1 MLEQLPL
8 MQADVP
14 QAFLDRISP
23 HDFLP
28 IIVVTM
34 ALLSGT
40 IIALVAIVSSAWKRV
55 RERQVAATLIQD
67 MLDRNMSALEV
78 QQLLSAW
85 AVTSGGEA
93 SLPQQMPKVE
103 PKKRPPKVVA

>member
-23 HDFLP
+23 RDFLP

-34 ALLSGT
+34 ALLTAT
-40 IIALVAIVSSAWKRV
+40 IIALAVIVSGTWKRI

-78 QQLLSAW
+78 QQLLSVW
-85 AVTSGGEA
+85 AATSGGEA
-93 SLPQQMPKVE
+93 NLPQQVPSVE